1 MGRTGKYTEEFKKKV
16 AKDRVENSLSV
27 KQTAKKYGISN
38 GTVCIWTDM
47 FYDPSEYSSY
57 LALKCPKEVKE
68 QVVTEYLAGKGKRQ
82 IAREYGRETKV
93 KRKARKG
100 SIPSPRENRK
110 WQETKNGISHIGQRI
125 RHLGQIGNK

>member
-1 MGRTGKYTEEFKKKV
+1 ME
-16 AKDRVENSLSV
+16 
-27 KQTAKKYGISN
+27 
-38 GTVCIWTDM
+38 
-47 FYDPSEYSSY
+47 
-57 LALKCPKEVKE
+57 
-68 QVVTEYLAGKGKRQ
+68 KR
-82 IAREYGRETKV
+82 RETKV